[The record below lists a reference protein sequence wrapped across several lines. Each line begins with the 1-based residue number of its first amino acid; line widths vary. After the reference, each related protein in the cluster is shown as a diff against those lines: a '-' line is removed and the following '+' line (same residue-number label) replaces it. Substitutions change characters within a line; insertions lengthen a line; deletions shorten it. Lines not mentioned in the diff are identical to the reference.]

1 MVSERKSSESVL
13 STSEVDPEL
22 GLQEELSV
30 VGMESVSAKKYEE
43 VAGQT

>member
-22 GLQEELSV
+22 GMQEELSV

-43 VAGQT
+43 VAGKT